1 MLGDRPRVDAAT
13 LSKADNEMLFV
24 MGYECRRV
32 GARGSRGKKSKY
44 EEFDKAAGIE
54 GLPRGTLQG
63 RRLKARERLEPAFEA
78 MQADIDAL
86 RARSLEERLI
96 EPPELKQPPEAER
109 QAVLDRALRCAADH
123 EARAPPVAVSP
134 GDAVTSLF
142 DGVIWDGIVDR
153 VEGDDAV
160 EVHYFLDHNM
170 HTHKVDELR
179 VLRPAAGCLGALRE
193 RGDGDAMDV
202 PAAVADVDLAPRLQG
217 YFDHAELLR
226 ARALA
231 VEDSDE
237 AEELTRLAA
246 LPLSRVLREV
256 AGSQGV
262 LAAQQLDAAVAGNG
276 KVSSC
281 LEQEDSPFTN
291 PYSFHTSFWNLCS
304 GEDGIGREVR
314 RRARARDWNIGRP
327 NRGRTRVIQLR
338 FNVSV
343 PHAPVLE
350 KASTLRDRSE
360 R

>member
-24 MGYECRRV
+24 MAYEVRRV
-32 GARGSRGKKSKY
+32 GTRGSRGKKNKY

-54 GLPRGTLQG
+54 GLSRGTLQG
-63 RRLKARERLEPAFEA
+63 RRLMARERLETAFEA

-86 RARSLEERLI
+86 RARSLEVRLI

-153 VEGDDAV
+153 VEGDAV
-160 EVHYFLDHNM
+160 EVYYFLDHNM

-231 VEDSDE
+231 
-237 AEELTRLAA
+237 T
-246 LPLSRVLREV
+246 
-256 AGSQGV
+256 
-262 LAAQQLDAAVAGNG
+262 
-276 KVSSC
+276 
-281 LEQEDSPFTN
+281 
-291 PYSFHTSFWNLCS
+291 TS
-304 GEDGIGREVR
+304 
-314 RRARARDWNIGRP
+314 RRARTFMCKIAGC
-327 NRGRTRVIQLR
+327 
-338 FNVSV
+338 
-343 PHAPVLE
+343 
-350 KASTLRDRSE
+350 
-360 R
+360 

>member
-24 MGYECRRV
+24 MAYEVRRV
-32 GARGSRGKKSKY
+32 GTRGSRGKKNKY

-54 GLPRGTLQG
+54 GLSRGTLQG

-86 RARSLEERLI
+86 RARSLEVRLI

-153 VEGDDAV
+153 VEGDAV
-160 EVHYFLDHNM
+160 EVYYFLDHNM

-193 RGDGDAMDV
+193 RKEADEREAAWRE
-202 PAAVADVDLAPRLQG
+202 AAVATEARMRNEAAAAEREARLVGGQAEPAVRLQSTLQAT
-217 YFDHAELLR
+217 YKCDCC
-226 ARALA
+226 
-231 VEDSDE
+231 
-237 AEELTRLAA
+237 
-246 LPLSRVLREV
+246 
-256 AGSQGV
+256 
-262 LAAQQLDAAVAGNG
+262 AVAA
-276 KVSSC
+276 
-281 LEQEDSPFTN
+281 
-291 PYSFHTSFWNLCS
+291 HHH
-304 GEDGIGREVR
+304 
-314 RRARARDWNIGRP
+314 
-327 NRGRTRVIQLR
+327 RGGG
-338 FNVSV
+338 
-343 PHAPVLE
+343 
-350 KASTLRDRSE
+350 
-360 R
+360 